1 MPENVDTEFL
11 YPTPSPPPSTLSPYQ
26 WPGVSPES
34 TQALKEVLK
43 DNHERWHIFFNDR
56 HYHNHAMHQ
65 AIANW
70 SLGVDGSVIKAAY
83 ELHAK
88 EQRPIYDSPEPITEA
103 NFEKHLGDA
112 QFYKAYVDFYTEYA
126 RKHGI
131 DKTLETFIFSKKYN
145 TGKAEMLARFLSG
158 LLHPMIHAGYGAEFG
173 LPVMLVEGELSL
185 SLTDSLAELV
195 CLGLASTSVHQP
207 NVSKLLPKLFFDSI
221 YAIADPTAPNAPGY
235 LTSVTGTIR
244 NVASYI
250 VPSVGT
256 TVQSHE
262 NVHALTILARVAED
276 SKLTLP
282 SDLDEL
288 NIVENTIADHSD
300 VIRDYAMQWPI
311 DLSKPGEINRKVEEL
326 SWMVVVIYGVA
337 GWTWAQQFKQGAEGD
352 FNADFFF
359 VHLVT
364 SSAFIPSIIARLSD
378 SPHAQIALLRSYLS
392 VALSVYVSRARPR
405 LDIAAFFK
413 SSSAT
418 AYPLPIHS
426 LPTPSKDALPGQ
438 DKIETRVPDPWLPLV
453 QTTIVHPDE
462 HLPKVIR
469 ALATFAS
476 KFGTTTAGS
485 FGSPEV
491 CAEGA
496 LKTEL
501 PGAEFLDGTLFI
513 RAAGLT
519 SARMGRVGQGEAASW
534 WDFDGFYED
543 PKVAAEAKLKMQGL
557 PID

>member
-88 EQRPIYDSPEPITEA
+88 GQRPIYDSPESVTEV

-145 TGKAEMLARFLSG
+145 TGKVEMLARFLSG

-173 LPVMLVEGELSL
+173 LPSSL
-185 SLTDSLAELV
+185 QLTDSLAELV
-195 CLGLASTSVHQP
+195 CS
-207 NVSKLLPKLFFDSI
+207 
-221 YAIADPTAPNAPGY
+221 DPTAPNASGY
-235 LTSVTGTIR
+235 LSSVTGTIR

-250 VPSVGT
+250 VPGVGT
-256 TVQSHE
+256 AVQSHE
-262 NVHALTILARVAED
+262 NVHALTVLARVAED

-288 NIVENTIADHSD
+288 NIVENTVADHSD
-300 VIRDYAMQWPI
+300 LIRDYAMQWSI
-311 DLSKPGEINRKVEEL
+311 DLSKAGEINRKVEEL
-326 SWMVVVIYGVA
+326 SWMAVVIYGIA
-337 GWTWAQQFKQGAEGD
+337 GWTWAQQVKQGTEGN

-364 SSAFIPSIIARLSD
+364 SSAFIPSIIARLND
-378 SPHAQIALLRSYLS
+378 SPHAQITLLRSYLS

-426 LPTPSKDALPGQ
+426 LPTPSKDALPGK
-438 DKIETRVPDPWLPLV
+438 DKIEARVPDPWLPLV
-453 QTTIVHPDE
+453 QTTIVHPDS
-462 HLPKVIR
+462 HLPKAIR
-469 ALATFAS
+469 ALAAFAS

-496 LKTEL
+496 IKTEL
-501 PGAEFLDGTLFI
+501 PGAEYLDGTLFI
-513 RAAGLT
+513 RTAGLT
-519 SARMGRVGQGEAASW
+519 SARMGRVGQGEAALR
-534 WDFDGFYED
+534 WDHDGFYED
-543 PKVAAEAKLKMQGL
+543 PKVAAEAKLKMQEM
-557 PID
+557 PVD